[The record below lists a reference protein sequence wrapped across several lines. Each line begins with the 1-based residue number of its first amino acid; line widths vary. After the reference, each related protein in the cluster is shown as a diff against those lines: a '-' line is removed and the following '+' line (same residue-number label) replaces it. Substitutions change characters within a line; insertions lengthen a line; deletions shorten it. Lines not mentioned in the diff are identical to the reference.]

1 MGSSKTE
8 GFLSEAASVV
18 DRVQGDYTGSLF
30 PGHPFLAPA
39 SICFL
44 SDELTS
50 KKASV
55 TGGPRKTRPW
65 GTTLTRAEKD
75 TGEWEQKPALWSA
88 EPGGTLGH
96 TGMPKVQG
104 QTGLQCECKDGVAT
118 RLHPLSK

>member
-1 MGSSKTE
+1 MTT
-8 GFLSEAASVV
+8 LV
-18 DRVQGDYTGSLF
+18 SLF

-39 SICFL
+39 FICFL

-50 KKASV
+50 EKASV

-65 GTTLTRAEKD
+65 GTTLTRVEKD
-75 TGEWEQKPALWSA
+75 TGEWGTMKGVAKQKPALWSA

-104 QTGLQCECKDGVAT
+104 QTGLQCEYKDGVAT
-118 RLHPLSK
+118 RLHPVSK